1 MKINDR
7 VKVIDQ
13 DITGVI
19 VRDYGSKVVIKDDD
33 AEMWIDDYDEGT
45 LEFRKSELE
54 VIKDD
59 GYNSKDRSS

>member
-54 VIKDD
+54 VIDE
-59 GYNSKDRSS
+59 

>member
-33 AEMWIDDYDEGT
+33 AEIRVPE
-45 LEFRKSELE
+45 
-54 VIKDD
+54 KDD

>member
-13 DITGVI
+13 DITGII
-19 VRDYGSKVVIKDDD
+19 VRDYGNKVVIKDDD
-33 AEMWIDDYDEGT
+33 AEMWIDEFDEGT

-54 VIKDD
+54 IIERT
-59 GYNSKDRSS
+59 NHE

>member
-33 AEMWIDDYDEGT
+33 AEMWIEDYDEGT

>member
-33 AEMWIDDYDEGT
+33 AEMWIEDYDEGT

-54 VIKDD
+54 VMEDD